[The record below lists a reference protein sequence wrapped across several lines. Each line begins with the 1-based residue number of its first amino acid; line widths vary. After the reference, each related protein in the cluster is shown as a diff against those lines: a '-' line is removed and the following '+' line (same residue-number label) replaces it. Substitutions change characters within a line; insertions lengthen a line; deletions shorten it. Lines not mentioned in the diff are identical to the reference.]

1 MFNIK
6 EHDFGLISPFILI
19 NSIELFAEVFSEYVF
34 WVLNGWHFVCRYGIY
49 WTRLDADR
57 VIFVRGLDVKFPYC
71 SVKVLQTC
79 SRGKR
84 LRK

>member
-19 NSIELFAEVFSEYVF
+19 NSIELFAEVFLEYVF

-57 VIFVRGLDVKFPYC
+57 VIFVRVYTLN
-71 SVKVLQTC
+71 SHIVLERFCERVTGV
-79 SRGKR
+79 RD
-84 LRK
+84 